1 MRILFMGTPDFAS
14 ACLERLINDGNDIC
28 GVFTQ
33 PDKKTGRKQILTA
46 PPVKELALKHNIEV
60 FQPEKF
66 NNQENRDIISRLNP
80 ELIVVVAYGKILP
93 ADILYSAKHGSINVH
108 ASLLPKYRGCA
119 PIQWAI
125 LNGEKETGVCIMQM
139 DEGIDTGD
147 VLYTEKTE
155 IGINETSEELFERL
169 SALGADALS
178 KAIELIK
185 ENQIKPVKQVGES
198 SYAPMIDKSIS
209 RIDWNK
215 SAFEIHNKIRGL
227 QVWPAASAVIADK
240 EVKIHKSVL
249 SQEKGAKAGEVV
261 CSKGRLTVSCGD
273 GNCID
278 ILEIQPNGK
287 KRMDIKSF
295 LAGNK
300 ICQGDILE

>member
-1 MRILFMGTPDFAS
+1 MRILFMGTPNFAS
-14 ACLERLINDGNDIC
+14 ACLERLINDGNEIC

-33 PDKKTGRKQILTA
+33 PDKKTGRKQILTP

-93 ADILYSAKHGSINVH
+93 ADVLYSAKHGSINVH

-287 KRMDIKSF
+287 NRMDIKSF

>member
-14 ACLERLINDGNDIC
+14 ACLERLINDGNEIC

-33 PDKKTGRKQILTA
+33 PDKKTGRKQILTP

-93 ADILYSAKHGSINVH
+93 ADVLHSAKHGSINVH

-178 KAIELIK
+178 KVIELIK

-261 CSKGRLTVSCGD
+261 CSQGRLTVSCGD

>member
-14 ACLERLINDGNDIC
+14 ASLERLINDGNEIC

-33 PDKKTGRKQILTA
+33 PDKKTGRKQILTP

-93 ADILYSAKHGSINVH
+93 ADVLYSAKHGSINVH

-178 KAIELIK
+178 KVIELIK
-185 ENQIKPVKQVGES
+185 ENQIQPVKQVGES

-249 SQEKGAKAGEVV
+249 SHEKGAKAGEVV

>member
-1 MRILFMGTPDFAS
+1 MRILFMGTPNFAS
-14 ACLERLINDGNDIC
+14 ACLERLINDGNEIC

-33 PDKKTGRKQILTA
+33 PDKKTGRKQILTP

-185 ENQIKPVKQVGES
+185 ENKIKPVKQVGES

-227 QVWPAASAVIADK
+227 QVRPAASAVIADK
-240 EVKIHKSVL
+240 EFKIHKSVL

-261 CSKGRLTVSCGD
+261 CSQGRLTVSCGD

>member
-14 ACLERLINDGNDIC
+14 SCLERLINDGNEIC

-33 PDKKTGRKQILTA
+33 PDKKTGRKQILTP
-46 PPVKELALKHNIEV
+46 PPVKVLALMNNIEV

-93 ADILYSAKHGSINVH
+93 PDVLSSAKHGSINVH

-147 VLYTEKTE
+147 VIYTEKTE
-155 IGINETSEELFERL
+155 IDINETSEELFERL

-178 KAIELIK
+178 KAIELIEK
-185 ENQIKPVKQVGES
+185 NQIKPVKQVGES

-227 QVWPAASAVIADK
+227 QSWPAASAVIGDK

-249 SQEKGAKAGEVV
+249 SQDKGARAGEVI
-261 CSKGRLTVSCGD
+261 CCKGRLTVSCGD

-278 ILEIQPNGK
+278 ILEIQPIGK

-300 ICQGDILE
+300 ICQGDILK